1 MGGKQERGV
10 SADGLKISFVGDKIA
25 LKLDSDDDC
34 TALKKNTQLYAL
46 KAWILCYV
54 NSPSKKLSF
63 KNTIGNK

>member
-46 KAWILCYV
+46 KA
-54 NSPSKKLSF
+54 
-63 KNTIGNK
+63 